1 MLALQSYALGEIR
14 PSADDILS
22 AVAENEQ
29 RKASLLKRYTGLRR
43 YTLRNSRF
51 HVDASMT
58 VRLEYRQNTGKTFTI
73 LEKKGSERVL
83 QRVFEPIL
91 TAETEASRGSTRNQA
106 LLSPANY
113 RAQMIGQEWQR
124 GRECWVLAIEP
135 KHRSKYVI
143 RGKIWVDRRES
154 EPVQLQ
160 GRPAASVSFW
170 VGEPSVFE
178 QFAKQNGFWMPARM
192 TSKSWGLL
200 LDYSELTID
209 YYGYEFSMATNSSIH

>member
-1 MLALQSYALGEIR
+1 MLALQSYTLGEIR

-73 LEKKGSERVL
+73 LEKTGSERVL

-113 RAQMIGQEWQR
+113 RAQMIGHEWQR
-124 GRECWVLAIEP
+124 AGN
-135 KHRSKYVI
+135 
-143 RGKIWVDRRES
+143 
-154 EPVQLQ
+154 
-160 GRPAASVSFW
+160 
-170 VGEPSVFE
+170 VGS
-178 QFAKQNGFWMPARM
+178 
-192 TSKSWGLL
+192 
-200 LDYSELTID
+200 
-209 YYGYEFSMATNSSIH
+209 